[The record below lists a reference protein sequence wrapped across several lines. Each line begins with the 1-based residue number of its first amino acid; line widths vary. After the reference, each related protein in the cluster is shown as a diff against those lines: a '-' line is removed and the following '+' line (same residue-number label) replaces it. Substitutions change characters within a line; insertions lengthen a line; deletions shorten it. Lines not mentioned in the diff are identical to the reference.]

1 MVINILKKNRRV
13 FVTLLLIAVSLFSSE
28 QNVNNPKKEKKPF
41 KDRLYVG
48 GSLGFGFGSQSTLID
63 VSPVLGYAL
72 TDDLIA
78 GLGLTYKYYQYNDYY
93 LNLDN
98 NELSDFKSNMYGFSV
113 FARYF
118 LTKTEIPVIEN
129 IFLHAEIE
137 PLIFINNFKMMPY
150 QNGNYLDIFGN
161 YYIKEKEQIS
171 LTGIFLG
178 GGLRQMI
185 SERSYLYIEVLWNF
199 NEELYSPYSNPRIR
213 IGLAAGF

>member
-1 MVINILKKNRRV
+1 MKKCSKKS
-13 FVTLLLIAVSLFSSE
+13 IKVSLILLFITSGLLSFG
-28 QNVNNPKKEKKPF
+28 QDMNKLKSEKKPF
-41 KDRLYVG
+41 KDRLFVG

-63 VSPVLGYAL
+63 VSPVLGFAL
-72 TDDLIA
+72 TDDLIT
-78 GLGLTYKYYQYNDYY
+78 GLGLTYKYYQFNDYY
-93 LNLDN
+93 IDTLNMQYT
-98 NELSDFKSNMYGFSV
+98 DFKSNMYGVSV

-118 LTKTEIPVIEN
+118 LTKTEIPIVEN
-129 IFLHAEIE
+129 IFLHVEIE

-150 QNGNYLDIFGN
+150 QQGNYLDIFGN
-161 YYIKEKEQIS
+161 YYAKEKEQIS

-213 IGLAAGF
+213 IGLAVGL